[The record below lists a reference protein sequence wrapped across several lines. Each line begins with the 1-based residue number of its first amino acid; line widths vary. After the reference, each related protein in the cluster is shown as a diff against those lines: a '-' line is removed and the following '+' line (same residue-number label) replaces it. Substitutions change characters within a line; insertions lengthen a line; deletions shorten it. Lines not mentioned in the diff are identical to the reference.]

1 MGLSI
6 IKSDSFITSKWS
18 GGTTTELFIFPQT
31 ASYQKRDFK
40 FRLSTATVEVEE
52 STFTSLPGISRQIM
66 ILSGG
71 IAISH
76 KGKYT
81 KQLNKFDI
89 DEFSGDWETTS
100 IGKCTDF
107 NLMTKGTTRGNLNAR
122 LIEKGKSINLKL
134 GANID
139 WLFIYIYSGEVK
151 TNISNENYS
160 VQMGDLLAIKEYTF
174 QKIEITG
181 LDNSEL
187 VIAEI
192 KL

>member
-31 ASYQKRDFK
+31 SNYQHRDFL
-40 FRLSTATVEVEE
+40 FRLSTASVEVDS

-81 KQLNKFDI
+81 KQLNKFDV
-89 DEFSGDWETTS
+89 DEFAGDWETTS
-100 IGKCTDF
+100 VGICTDF
-107 NLMTKGTTRGNLNAR
+107 NLMTKGATRGNLRA
-122 LIEKGKSINLKL
+122 LQIEKEKRINLKIS
-134 GANID
+134 ANPD
-139 WLFIYIYSGEVK
+139 WLFIYIFSGEVK
-151 TNISNENYS
+151 ANISNENYS
-160 VQMGDLLAIKEYTF
+160 LQRGDLLVLNEFSF
-174 QKIEITG
+174 QSLEIIG
-181 LDNSEL
+181 LENSEI

-192 KL
+192 SL

>member
-18 GGTTTELFIFPQT
+18 GGSTTELFIFPQT
-31 ASYQKRDFK
+31 SNYQHRDFL
-40 FRLSTATVEVEE
+40 FRLSTAKVEVEK
-52 STFTSLPGISRQIM
+52 STFTSLPGVSRQLM

-89 DEFSGDWETTS
+89 EEFEGDWETTS
-100 IGKCTDF
+100 VGICTDF
-107 NLMTKGTTRGNLNAR
+107 NLMTKGTTRGNLRA
-122 LIEKGKSINLKL
+122 LQIEKEKRINLKICT
-134 GANID
+134 NPD
-139 WLFIYIYSGEVK
+139 WLFIYIFSGEVK
-151 TNISNENYS
+151 ANISNENYS
-160 VQMGDLLAIKEYTF
+160 LQRGDLLVLNEFSF
-174 QKIEITG
+174 QSLEIIG
-181 LDNSEL
+181 LENSEI

-192 KL
+192 SL